1 MALTDN
7 IRKDSPTNNFAT
19 CNPLANGGTL
29 EEGNLRFKHVGN
41 NATKSTLSTFSLP
54 NSGTYYWEIYEETA
68 IPNNSRVSFGIC
80 DSKHAVKAAQSQY
93 IIFETDSHGYT
104 DRTNVGNPS
113 FVVNGNNTGTFG
125 SDYTVNYGSG
135 GVISF
140 YVNMDTAAFTVG
152 RNNAAYK
159 SYSFTKNENI
169 FYTPFFNLYCE
180 GSQTLSQIVN
190 FGQDATFAGVKSDT
204 AGPYTDANGHG
215 EFYYSPPSG
224 ALALC
229 TQNIPTPS
237 VDSAAGDEPE
247 DFFKC
252 SLYTATGST
261 QSISVGFQPD
271 LVWIKGRDA
280 TRVPIISDSVRGIT
294 YYIIPSITNGETNI
308 SGGVADNLVKS
319 TSTTGFTIGSDSA
332 VNVSSEKF
340 VAWCWKAGGAP
351 ASDGVAMVNG
361 TATTTAALKTSA
373 SASITPTRMSVNTK
387 TSFSIVKYTSPNNSS
402 DQTVPHGLS
411 SAPNWIIVKNL
422 DNTYNWDIYHSS
434 VSNSGIFTNAA
445 INSRTAFG
453 TVNNSIFTTKNTF
466 THNSTHNY
474 IAYCWHSVP
483 GYSAFGSY
491 TGNGSSD
498 GPFVYTGFRP
508 SWIIV
513 KWISGGSGLTTGSW
527 RIMDTARNPYNPATL
542 DLMANEAVS
551 ETTYGSD
558 DLDML
563 SNGFKWR
570 STGCLLYTSD
580 AADE

>member
-1 MALTDN
+1 
-7 IRKDSPTNNFAT
+7 
-19 CNPLANGGTL
+19 
-29 EEGNLRFKHVGN
+29 
-41 NATKSTLSTFSLP
+41 
-54 NSGTYYWEIYEETA
+54 
-68 IPNNSRVSFGIC
+68 
-80 DSKHAVKAAQSQY
+80 
-93 IIFETDSHGYT
+93 
-104 DRTNVGNPS
+104 
-113 FVVNGNNTGTFG
+113 
-125 SDYTVNYGSG
+125 
-135 GVISF
+135 
-140 YVNMDTAAFTVG
+140 
-152 RNNAAYK
+152 
-159 SYSFTKNENI
+159 
-169 FYTPFFNLYCE
+169 
-180 GSQTLSQIVN
+180 
-190 FGQDATFAGVKSDT
+190 
-204 AGPYTDANGHG
+204 
-215 EFYYSPPSG
+215 
-224 ALALC
+224 
-229 TQNIPTPS
+229 
-237 VDSAAGDEPE
+237 
-247 DFFKC
+247 
-252 SLYTATGST
+252 
-261 QSISVGFQPD
+261 
-271 LVWIKGRDA
+271 
-280 TRVPIISDSVRGIT
+280 
-294 YYIIPSITNGETNI
+294 
-308 SGGVADNLVKS
+308 
-319 TSTTGFTIGSDSA
+319 
-332 VNVSSEKF
+332 
-340 VAWCWKAGGAP
+340 
-351 ASDGVAMVNG
+351 MVNG

-387 TSFSIVKYTSPNNSS
+387 ASFSIVKYTSPNNSS

-570 STGCLLYTSD
+570 STGSFHNYNN
-580 AADE
+580 ANYIYMAFAEQPINYANAR